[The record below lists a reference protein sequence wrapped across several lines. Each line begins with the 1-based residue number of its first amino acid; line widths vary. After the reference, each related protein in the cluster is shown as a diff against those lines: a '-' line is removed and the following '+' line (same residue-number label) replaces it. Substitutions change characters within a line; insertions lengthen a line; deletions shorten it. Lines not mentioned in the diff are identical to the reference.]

1 MVMKNTEVNTAKV
14 NQQGIALVIVLGFL
28 SIMTIMAV
36 SFAINMRT
44 ERLTSR
50 MFLDSVRSRH
60 FIDVALARALSD
72 IDYEMNLPN
81 PDLASPLFDFY
92 ASNGSGPT
100 TNLFAGDVTN
110 YLASGWT
117 GVIPQ
122 SRFVTITNLANPTG
136 PPIGRY
142 AYLAVNLT
150 GLLDMNYVGLDSS
163 RASGRSPGEIRI
175 SPNILSDVTDVAA
188 WNLYK
193 GNLQNRWRRIETLNE
208 YLALTSGP
216 IMKSGLGSRNF
227 FPSSRSVVELN
238 PNGLPKFDVG
248 REKTELAADRAA
260 GVQALVDSGVN
271 AADADG
277 VFNAILDFVDT
288 DRIPEKPD
296 GISGEAVPMI
306 NEIVFSGR
314 FTKTEETPTPN
325 QTFRY
330 SLVDFKAS
338 VELWYPF
345 PINSPTPQFTLN
357 LPDAANPVFNFTPV
371 GPGSLLPLFNVLN
384 PTNGPPPTLN
394 PASITV
400 NNRGYYVIEYLFPNK
415 QTVTNLN
422 TPVLI
427 YNAEVLDMQVKLG
440 VDIVDQVRKPF
451 PLQLSLAAS
460 GTEVKKGISCLDPRV
475 NHLANAPNWKEES
488 GGLSTLNAIN
498 NNIVQLPPTTTTYE
512 PIGTDPVMYCRD
524 FPLSKPKPPTDILG
538 SVADL
543 GFISIGKP
551 WRTLALYDP
560 AGSDTLN
567 PILDFFTV
575 EPVGSVKYGLMNLNS
590 RRREALASVFF
601 SMPVNAAPEIEPN
614 IITLTEADAFTFAE
628 AIQKITSTTPS
639 DRLSGIGNVTNIYT
653 TQFNGSLDSDEKI
666 ESLIRNS
673 INLLTVRQNLF
684 GIVMETQ
691 TLSENGT
698 ITGVE
703 KALAIVW
710 RDPVKSPPTSP
721 NGINETIVRYFAWL
735 DE

>member
-1 MVMKNTEVNTAKV
+1 MVMKNEDVKTAKV
-14 NQQGIALVIVLGFL
+14 SQQGIALVIVLGFL
-28 SIMTIMAV
+28 AIMTIMAV

-50 MFLDSVRSRH
+50 MYLDSVRSRH

-72 IDYEMNLPN
+72 IDYEMNTPA
-81 PDLASPLFDFY
+81 PVPSPLFDFY
-92 ASNGSGPT
+92 ASNGSGPL
-100 TNLFAGDVTN
+100 TNLFSGDVTN

-122 SRFVTITNLANPTG
+122 SRFVNISNVVNSSG

-150 GLLDMNYVGLDSS
+150 GLLDMNYVGLNSA

-175 SPNILSDVTDVAA
+175 NPNILSDVTDVAA

-193 GNLQNRWRRIETLNE
+193 GNLTNRWRRIETVNE
-208 YLALTSGP
+208 FLALASGP
-216 IMKSGLGSRNF
+216 IIKSGLGSRNF

-238 PNGLPKFDVG
+238 PNNLPKFDIG
-248 REKTELAADRAA
+248 REKAALVADRVA

-277 VFNAILDFVDT
+277 VFNAILDFADT
-288 DRIPEKPD
+288 DNIPETPD

-314 FTKTEETPTPN
+314 LTKVEVTPVPN

-345 PINSPTPQFTLN
+345 PVNSPTPQFTLN
-357 LPDAANPVFNFTPV
+357 IPAPANPVFNFSPA
-371 GPGSLLPLFNVLN
+371 GPAALLPLFNFFN
-384 PTNGPPPTLN
+384 PTSGVPPTLSPGN
-394 PASITV
+394 ITI
-400 NNRGYYVIEYLFPNK
+400 NNRGYFVLEYQFPNK
-415 QTVTNLN
+415 QTVTNVN
-422 TPVLI
+422 APGLI
-427 YNAEVLDMQVKLG
+427 YNVEVLDMQVKLG
-440 VDIVDQVRKPF
+440 NDIVDQVKKPF
-451 PLQLSLAAS
+451 PLQLLIAAN
-460 GTEVKKGISCLDPRV
+460 GAELKKGISCLDPRI
-475 NHLANAPNWKEES
+475 NHLASAPNWKEES
-488 GGLSTLNAIN
+488 GGLTTLNAMN
-498 NNIVQLPPTTTTYE
+498 NNTKQYTAGE
-512 PIGTDPVMYCRD
+512 PIGADPVMYCRD
-524 FPLSKPKPPTDILG
+524 FPLAQPKAGVGAG

-543 GFISIGKP
+543 GFISLGQP
-551 WRTLALYDP
+551 WRTLALYNKT
-560 AGSDTLN
+560 GSYTLN

-575 EPVGSVKYGLMNLNS
+575 EPVDSIKYGLMNLNS

-601 SMPVNAAPEIEPN
+601 SMPVNSAPEIEPN
-614 IITLTEADAFTFAE
+614 IITLTEANAFTFAD
-628 AIQKITSTTPS
+628 AIQQITLTSPTNQ
-639 DRLSGIGNVTNIYT
+639 LSGIGELPNIYT
-653 TQFNGSLDSDEKI
+653 TTFDASLDSDARI

-673 INLLTVRQNLF
+673 INLFTVRQNLF
-684 GIVMETQ
+684 GIVMETH
-691 TLSENGT
+691 TLSEDGT
-698 ITGVE
+698 VTGVE

-710 RDPVKSPPTSP
+710 RDPVKTPPTSL